1 MLCCA
6 CRRSKGH
13 NSAENIVTRS
23 LKKIVRNFE
32 NTDKRVFNVAGRMV
46 NPVRCRLTDKRFEV
60 LMLSTVTNILNI
72 DYFCL
77 SNILRIC
84 CSGITDW
91 GRAGEDPEGVI
102 GAIAAP
108 KICES
113 NFIRHDFVQ
122 FGKKISK
129 PMPNQYQFRISL
141 SLCSNCLNV
150 RDSRQFCRSLF
161 CHSGV
166 VSYTSS
172 LLQLQS
178 RYEINCEI
186 LLKPTPLTLLAG
198 FTPGAK
204 GRIAPL
210 ES

>member
-1 MLCCA
+1 MKSYKMLCCA

-122 FGKKISK
+122 FGKKNIKTNSEPIPIPNKSFVMFELSQCSRFKAILSFIVLSQRCCVVYFIFLTVAK
-129 PMPNQYQFRISL
+129 PL
-141 SLCSNCLNV
+141 
-150 RDSRQFCRSLF
+150 
-161 CHSGV
+161 
-166 VSYTSS
+166 
-172 LLQLQS
+172 
-178 RYEINCEI
+178 
-186 LLKPTPLTLLAG
+186 
-198 FTPGAK
+198 
-204 GRIAPL
+204 
-210 ES
+210 